1 MQQVSTAW
9 AEAHAGA
16 LLGEAFIEISYDVTD
31 PDAHGDAVPSASGAL
46 SALSRISDTVA
57 ADPTPPAA
65 WRDLGQARFFNT
77 LVLADPSKS
86 GSANKCFEIIIQQC
100 MSEAGSPE
108 KGWEN
113 GLNLIKRIFGNA
125 RNLTDAA
132 GKVPHDVATGNAVA
146 GMAID
151 TYGFTEQEWNALQFG
166 GEPHFFYI
174 APKGGTAV
182 SADPVQLLRGAPNRP
197 AAQAFI
203 DFLLSPE
210 GQKLHAF
217 KVGTPGGPRRHALRR
232 PPIRRDLY
240 QEKYREFRSDPD
252 YNPYESG
259 ASFTYR
265 PEWTAPYY
273 SLLRIL
279 LRCIALEPQPEL
291 QSAWKAII
299 EAGGPE
305 KVPQAYAAF
314 CRLPF
319 AYSGAAEAA
328 AALRGE
334 SGLSAV
340 EVAALCRRWSDEAR
354 QNYLEA
360 ARLAR
365 EGK

>member
-1 MQQVSTAW
+1 
-9 AEAHAGA
+9 
-16 LLGEAFIEISYDVTD
+16 
-31 PDAHGDAVPSASGAL
+31 
-46 SALSRISDTVA
+46 
-57 ADPTPPAA
+57 
-65 WRDLGQARFFNT
+65 
-77 LVLADPSKS
+77 
-86 GSANKCFEIIIQQC
+86 

>member
-1 MQQVSTAW
+1 
-9 AEAHAGA
+9 
-16 LLGEAFIEISYDVTD
+16 
-31 PDAHGDAVPSASGAL
+31 
-46 SALSRISDTVA
+46 
-57 ADPTPPAA
+57 
-65 WRDLGQARFFNT
+65 
-77 LVLADPSKS
+77 
-86 GSANKCFEIIIQQC
+86 

-113 GLNLIKRIFGNA
+113 GLNLIKQIFGNA

-132 GKVPHDVATGNAVA
+132 GKVPHDVATGNAAA

-151 TYGFTEQEWNALQFG
+151 TYGFTEQEWNALQFDDK
-166 GEPHFFYI
+166 PHFFYV

-279 LRCIALEPQPEL
+279 LRCIALDGSIYHCCTGCLAPGEATIASYAMHP
-291 QSAWKAII
+291 WKCNDIHA
-299 EAGGPE
+299 AGPVILAFG
-305 KVPQAYAAF
+305 QAEQLYRNQLIPSF
-314 CRLPF
+314 
-319 AYSGAAEAA
+319 
-328 AALRGE
+328 
-334 SGLSAV
+334 
-340 EVAALCRRWSDEAR
+340 DEAMNEER
-354 QNYLEA
+354 
-360 ARLAR
+360 
-365 EGK
+365 